1 MSEQPKPEQDLSE
14 LLRHRREKLSA
25 LREKKINPYPYV
37 FKRTHTS
44 KEICDN
50 FEKLEAEATQVG
62 VCGRIISLRSHGKSA
77 FFHILDGNGKIQVYL
92 KSDEVGEEK
101 YKLFELFDIGDFLG
115 VTGKVF
121 KTRTGEKT
129 VRAEDF
135 QLLSKSLHPLPEK
148 WHGLQDKELR
158 YRQRYLDLIA
168 NPEVKDIFIQRTKIL
183 SSIRKFLDDQGFL
196 EVETPVLQP
205 VYGGAFARP
214 FITHHNTLDI
224 DLFLR
229 IADEL
234 YLKRLIIGGL
244 EKVYEVC
251 KDFRNEGMD
260 KNHNPEFTMLELY
273 QAYADYNDI
282 MELCEK
288 LFNFI
293 RQELFESFKNRFQDD
308 QTTEFMELFKTNN
321 IRYQGEIINL
331 SRPWRRLLF
340 WESIEKYAGVD
351 LSGEKEKKV
360 REFAQELGIKSDSSI
375 RIGKVI
381 ESIFEEKVQPNLIQP
396 TFILDYPVE
405 MSPFA
410 KKHREKTGL
419 TERFEGFIAGA
430 ELMNAFSE
438 LNDPLD
444 QRERFEQQAKFKQM
458 GDEEAQV
465 LDEDFLKAMEYGMP
479 PTGGL
484 GIGIDRLVMLF
495 TNSTSIRDVIFF
507 PQMKP
512 EA

>member
-1 MSEQPKPEQDLSE
+1 MSEQSKPEESLSQ
-14 LLRHRREKLSA
+14 LLQYRREKLKA
-25 LREKKINPYPYV
+25 LREKNINPYPYL
-37 FKRTHTS
+37 FKKTHTS
-44 KEICDN
+44 RDILDD
-50 FEKLEAEATQVG
+50 FEKLESDGIVVS
-62 VCGRIISLRSHGKSA
+62 VCGRIISLRSHGKSL
-77 FFHILDGNGKIQVYL
+77 FFHILDGKGKIQVYV
-92 KSDEVGEEK
+92 KSDIVGEEK
-101 YKLFELFDIGDFLG
+101 YKLFEFFDIGDFIG
-115 VTGKVF
+115 IKGKVF
-121 KTRTGEKT
+121 KTKTGEKSIKT
-129 VRAEDF
+129 EEF

-158 YRQRYLDLIA
+158 YRQRYLDLIS
-168 NPEVKDIFIQRTKIL
+168 NPEVKDTFILRTKIL
-183 SSIRKFLDDQGFL
+183 VAIRKFLDDQGFL
-196 EVETPVLQP
+196 EVETPILQP
-205 VYGGAFARP
+205 IYGGAFARP
-214 FITHHNTLDI
+214 FITHHNALDI
-224 DLFLR
+224 DLYLR

-234 YLKRLIIGGL
+234 YLKRLIIGGF

-260 KNHNPEFTMLELY
+260 KNHNPEFSMLELY

-293 RQELFESFKNRFQDD
+293 SLEVFNANKIKFQEE
-308 QTTEFMELFKTNN
+308 
-321 IRYQGEIINL
+321 EIDL
-331 SRPWRRLLF
+331 SPPWRRFSF
-340 WESIEKYAGVD
+340 WESIEKFTGENLYKE
-351 LSGEKEKKV
+351 GEKKIRKLAED
-360 REFAQELGIKSDSSI
+360 LGIKAEPSI

-381 ESIFEEKVQPNLIQP
+381 ESIFEEKVQPNLVQP

-410 KKHREKTGL
+410 KKHREKEGL
-419 TERFEGFIAGA
+419 TERFEGFIAGM

-438 LNDPLD
+438 LNDPID
-444 QRERFEQQAKFKQM
+444 QRERFEQQAKFRKM

-484 GIGIDRLVMLF
+484 GIGLDRMVMLF

-512 EA
+512 EV

>member
-1 MSEQPKPEQDLSE
+1 MSEQSKPEKDLSE
-14 LLRHRREKLSA
+14 LLRYRREKLSA

-44 KEICDN
+44 KEVCDN
-50 FEKLEAEATQVG
+50 FEKLESEAVQVSI
-62 VCGRIISLRSHGKSA
+62 CGRIISLRPHGKII
-77 FFHILDGNGKIQVYL
+77 FFNILDGEGKIQVYVKL
-92 KSDEVGEEK
+92 DEVGEEK
-101 YKLFELFDIGDFLG
+101 YKLFELFDIGDFIG
-115 VTGKVF
+115 VCGKVF
-121 KTRTGEKT
+121 KTRTEEKT

-168 NPEVKDIFIQRTKIL
+168 NPDVKDTFVLRTKIL
-183 SSIRKFLDDQGFL
+183 SAMRRFLDNQGFL

-214 FITHHNTLDI
+214 FITHHNALDI
-224 DLFLR
+224 DLYLR

-260 KNHNPEFTMLELY
+260 KNHNPEFSMLEAY

-288 LFNFI
+288 FFNFI
-293 RQELFESFKNRFQDD
+293 SS
-308 QTTEFMELFKTNN
+308 ELFKTNK
-321 IRYQGEIINL
+321 IKYQDEEINL
-331 SRPWRRLLF
+331 TPPWRRIPF
-340 WESIEKYAGVD
+340 WESIEKYTGVD
-351 LSGEKEKKV
+351 LSSAEERKI
-360 REFAQELGIKSDSSI
+360 REFAQESGIKSDSSI

-381 ESIFEEKVQPNLIQP
+381 ESIFDEKVQPNLIQP
-396 TFILDYPVE
+396 TFILDYPIE

-410 KKHREKTGL
+410 KKHRQKPCL

-512 EA
+512 ES

>member
-1 MSEQPKPEQDLSE
+1 MSEQSKPEQDLSQ
-14 LLRHRREKLSA
+14 LLLHRREKLKA
-25 LREKKINPYPYV
+25 LQEKKISPYPYF
-37 FKRTHTS
+37 FKRTYTS
-44 KEICDN
+44 KEICDS
-50 FEKLEAEATQVG
+50 FEKLETETTPVSI
-62 VCGRIISLRSHGKSA
+62 CGRIISLRSHGKSV
-77 FFHILDGNGKIQVYL
+77 FFHILDGEGKIQVYV

-101 YKLFELFDIGDFLG
+101 YKLFELFDIGDFIG
-115 VTGKVF
+115 VKGKVF
-121 KTRTGEKT
+121 KTRMGEKT

-168 NPEVKDIFIQRTKIL
+168 NPEVKDTFVLRTKIL
-183 SSIRKFLDDQGFL
+183 SSIRKFLDGNGFL

-214 FITHHNTLDI
+214 FITHHNALDI
-224 DLFLR
+224 DLYLR

-244 EKVYEVC
+244 ERVYEVC

-260 KNHNPEFTMLELY
+260 KNHNPEFSMLELY
-273 QAYADYNDI
+273 QAYADYHDI

-293 RQELFESFKNRFQDD
+293 SKELFNANKIKFQD
-308 QTTEFMELFKTNN
+308 E
-321 IRYQGEIINL
+321 EIDL
-331 SRPWRRLLF
+331 TPPWRRISF
-340 WESIEKYAGVD
+340 WESIEKYTGVD
-351 LSGEKEKKV
+351 LSGKEEKKV

-381 ESIFEEKVQPNLIQP
+381 ESIFEQKVQPNLIQP

-410 KKHREKTGL
+410 KKHREKAGL

-512 EA
+512 EVRGINE